1 MLAHYVLTFFQ
12 DLKYAF
18 RGLRKNRSFAAV
30 TVLTMALGIGLNTA
44 LFSVFDAFVLKP
56 LPSKD
61 PSRLVSFEG
70 RDKEGQRQRLFSYLD
85 YLEYRQ
91 QNAVFSDLI
100 AWNKVSATLGEAP
113 PQNDDDF
120 TLAEGYEHLF
130 GQIVS
135 TNYFTALGA
144 QIHLGRGFTSN
155 EETPDGSSAIVLSHS
170 YWEHR
175 LNSDASI
182 IGRTITLQGHQFTVI
197 GVTEPGFIGTTPDPP
212 SFWAP
217 LMA

>member
-56 LPSKD
+56 LPLKD

-100 AWNKVSATLGEAP
+100 AWNKVSATLGEAATRRATKVDP
-113 PQNDDDF
+113 MVA
-120 TLAEGYEHLF
+120 LRYE
-130 GQIVS
+130 
-135 TNYFTALGA
+135 
-144 QIHLGRGFTSN
+144 
-155 EETPDGSSAIVLSHS
+155 
-170 YWEHR
+170 
-175 LNSDASI
+175 
-182 IGRTITLQGHQFTVI
+182 
-197 GVTEPGFIGTTPDPP
+197 
-212 SFWAP
+212 
-217 LMA
+217 